1 MPVRFRCDTCN
12 GKLSIATR
20 KIGQSVACPRCHE
33 SMTVPSASQIGEELT
48 ELLLTV
54 GRSHRETNGV
64 EPEQSLSKTALRPG
78 KSLEEM
84 RLFERSDYE
93 KLLDP
98 HAKLPKPLPLPG
110 EVPLVAIAPTQP
122 LAITDAIIIGRTK
135 ATVLAVVVVLL
146 LGLAFGL
153 GYFVR
158 GWF

>member
-1 MPVRFRCDTCN
+1 VPVRFRCDTCN

-54 GRSHRETNGV
+54 GRSQRETNGV
-64 EPEQSLSKTALRPG
+64 GSEQSLSKTALRPG
-78 KSLEEM
+78 KSLDEM
-84 RLFERSDYE
+84 PLFERSDYE

-98 HAKLPKPLPLPG
+98 HAKLPKPLPLPS
-110 EVPLVAIAPTQP
+110 EVPLVAIPATQP

-135 ATVLAVVVVLL
+135 ATVLAVVMVLL

-153 GYFVR
+153 GYFIR
-158 GWF
+158 G